1 MSRQGLARG
10 QSSGVAECPA
20 FQAQKRAVT
29 AAFQQEPEEVL
40 SATVTLT
47 LERLQSSVTGVSQ
60 WVINIELGHNS
71 KDNASSKPR

>member
-1 MSRQGLARG
+1 
-10 QSSGVAECPA
+10 
-20 FQAQKRAVT
+20 
-29 AAFQQEPEEVL
+29 VL